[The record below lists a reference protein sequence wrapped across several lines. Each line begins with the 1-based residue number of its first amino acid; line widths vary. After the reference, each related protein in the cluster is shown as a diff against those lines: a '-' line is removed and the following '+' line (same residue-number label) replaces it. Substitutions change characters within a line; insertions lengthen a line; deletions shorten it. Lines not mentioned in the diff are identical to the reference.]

1 MNILKVRNGGLHV
14 IVYLQ
19 SATLYISD
27 TTKSKMFAVNNPLSL
42 PVIIWDKN
50 TFSLGKTSCW
60 WVFQYCLFQ
69 GKRCHWRS
77 PIRSCCASTLRAAN
91 RLKAFILSTKVTLSN
106 GHRWC
111 YYNIE
116 LACYYNVVFGWL
128 YNIIFSW

>member
-50 TFSLGKTSCW
+50 TFSLGKLLVSVSILCVPGETLPLAISNQIMLRFNAKSGQSAKGFHF
-60 WVFQYCLFQ
+60 VYQ
-69 GKRCHWRS
+69 GNPLER
-77 PIRSCCASTLRAAN
+77 PPLM
-91 RLKAFILSTKVTLSN
+91 LL
-106 GHRWC
+106 
-111 YYNIE
+111 
-116 LACYYNVVFGWL
+116 
-128 YNIIFSW
+128 